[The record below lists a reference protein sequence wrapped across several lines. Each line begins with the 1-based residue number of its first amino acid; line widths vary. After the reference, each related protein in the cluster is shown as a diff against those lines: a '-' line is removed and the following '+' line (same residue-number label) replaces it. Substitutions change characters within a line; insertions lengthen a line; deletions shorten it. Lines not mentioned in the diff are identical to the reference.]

1 MISELK
7 VVCTDRTRHR
17 AWVFLFAVVTSEG
30 GALDEVSWA
39 NRPPVPD
46 RRVVVR
52 LKCPL
57 CYRDVRMNRFD
68 LEAAVERAAKLD
80 LEFVDIS
87 YL

>member
-1 MISELK
+1 
-7 VVCTDRTRHR
+7 
-17 AWVFLFAVVTSEG
+17 
-30 GALDEVSWA
+30 
-39 NRPPVPD
+39 
-46 RRVVVR
+46 